1 MDSYFFIL
9 TTIDLFVLGFMSL
22 LTKLSESLNK
32 KQKRGFLLAF
42 ALIACIS
49 VLEVI
54 TIVVDGAPTGCRW
67 LNILSNYLGFGLT
80 PAVALCLVYVLD
92 KKSIIRR
99 GFKAAVCCEGAYLL
113 FLAATLPYGLV
124 FSVSRENL
132 YARGEYFYIY
142 VAMYY
147 AAMLYLMVATVRTAA
162 AFQNR
167 SRTLIYPLTLFLG
180 AETVIQIALPSLH
193 VTWLCVTLLSV
204 LYYIYCSEMWNQL
217 DALTGL
223 LNQNSYLN
231 RTAEMRRSGGVLVVF
246 DVDDFKQIN
255 DRYGH
260 LQGDVCLAEI
270 ADCIKKAYA
279 RCGYCYRI
287 GGDEFCVL
295 LRDEADEARCAAA
308 LQSLLAERRKEITLL
323 PTLSLG
329 SAVFSGEDV
338 VTVKDRADRALYC
351 AKNELKARAAAA
363 MGKRIERI
371 IRREKTPAHFINGG
385 TPMITDWN
393 SPQGDFDPTEKQG
406 ELLMLLSGQQ
416 VTVHTSAE
424 DDFDY
429 MENEDVAFVVKNPH
443 SEEDLLI
450 ELCGEFSVFFEKW
463 HGEYP
468 ATEEGYA
475 QMTQDV
481 QAVLA
486 GSAGALSLYTED
498 GWQGT
503 ALCTEKPG
511 PDADAAGL
519 LERCWSAEKPHK
531 PLEKGSRVEL
541 VYWDPAQNRTLTV

>member
-147 AAMLYLMVATVRTAA
+147 AAMLYLMVATVRTAT

-167 SRTLIYPLTLFLG
+167 SRTLICPLTLFLG
-180 AETVIQIALPSLH
+180 AATVIQIALPSLH

-231 RTAEMRRSGGVLVVF
+231 RTAEMSGRGEVLVVF
-246 DVDDFKQIN
+246 DVDNFKQVN
-255 DRYGH
+255 DQYGH
-260 LQGDVCLAEI
+260 LKGDICLAEI
-270 ADCIKKAYA
+270 AGCIKRAYA
-279 RCGYCYRI
+279 RHGYCYRT

-295 LRDEADEARCAAA
+295 LRDGDREEACARDFVRR
-308 LQSLLAERRKEITLL
+308 LSERRKELDFL
-323 PTLSLG
+323 PTVSFG
-329 SAVFSGEDV
+329 SADLSGENV
-338 VTVKDRADRALYC
+338 VTVKDRADHNMYRY
-351 AKNELKARAAAA
+351 KKERKAH
-363 MGKRIERI
+363 RISED
-371 IRREKTPAHFINGG
+371 A
-385 TPMITDWN
+385 
-393 SPQGDFDPTEKQG
+393 G
-406 ELLMLLSGQQ
+406 E
-416 VTVHTSAE
+416 E
-424 DDFDY
+424 
-429 MENEDVAFVVKNPH
+429 
-443 SEEDLLI
+443 
-450 ELCGEFSVFFEKW
+450 
-463 HGEYP
+463 
-468 ATEEGYA
+468 
-475 QMTQDV
+475 
-481 QAVLA
+481 
-486 GSAGALSLYTED
+486 
-498 GWQGT
+498 
-503 ALCTEKPG
+503 
-511 PDADAAGL
+511 
-519 LERCWSAEKPHK
+519 
-531 PLEKGSRVEL
+531 
-541 VYWDPAQNRTLTV
+541 

>member
-1 MDSYFFIL
+1 MDRYFFIL
-9 TTIDLFVLGFMSL
+9 TTIDLFVLGFMCL
-22 LTKLSESLNK
+22 LTRLSESLNK

-54 TIVVDGAPTGCRW
+54 TIVVDGAPPGYRW

-80 PAVALCLVYVLD
+80 PAVPLCLVYVLD
-92 KKSIIRR
+92 KKSIIRCV
-99 GFKAAVCCEGAYLL
+99 FKAAVCCEGAYLL

-132 YARGEYFYIY
+132 YARGAYFYIY

-167 SRTLIYPLTLFLG
+167 SRMLIYPLTLFLG
-180 AETVIQIALPSLH
+180 TETVIQLALPELH

-270 ADCIKKAYA
+270 GRCIKKAYA
-279 RCGYCYRI
+279 RSGYCYRT

-295 LRDEADEARCAAA
+295 MENADREAQCAQEFVRQ
-308 LQSLLAERRKEITLL
+308 LEQRRKAVDFL
-323 PTLSLG
+323 PTVSFG
-329 SAVFSGEDV
+329 SAPFLGEDV
-338 VTVKDRADRALYC
+338 LAVKNRADREMYRY
-351 AKNELKARAAAA
+351 KKAR
-363 MGKRIERI
+363 K
-371 IRREKTPAHFINGG
+371 
-385 TPMITDWN
+385 
-393 SPQGDFDPTEKQG
+393 
-406 ELLMLLSGQQ
+406 
-416 VTVHTSAE
+416 
-424 DDFDY
+424 
-429 MENEDVAFVVKNPH
+429 
-443 SEEDLLI
+443 
-450 ELCGEFSVFFEKW
+450 
-463 HGEYP
+463 
-468 ATEEGYA
+468 
-475 QMTQDV
+475 
-481 QAVLA
+481 
-486 GSAGALSLYTED
+486 
-498 GWQGT
+498 
-503 ALCTEKPG
+503 
-511 PDADAAGL
+511 PDAAHCSPNHTL
-519 LERCWSAEKPHK
+519 L
-531 PLEKGSRVEL
+531 
-541 VYWDPAQNRTLTV
+541 

>member
-1 MDSYFFIL
+1 MDSYFLIL

-147 AAMLYLMVATVRTAA
+147 AVMLYLMVATVRTAA

-204 LYYIYCSEMWNQL
+204 LYYIYCSEMWN
-217 DALTGL
+217 
-223 LNQNSYLN
+223 LN
-231 RTAEMRRSGGVLVVF
+231 RTAEMRRRGGVLVVF
-246 DVDDFKQIN
+246 DVDSFKQIN

-323 PTLSLG
+323 PTVSLG

-363 MGKRIERI
+363 MPAGGSG
-371 IRREKTPAHFINGG
+371 EK
-385 TPMITDWN
+385 D
-393 SPQGDFDPTEKQG
+393 
-406 ELLMLLSGQQ
+406 
-416 VTVHTSAE
+416 
-424 DDFDY
+424 
-429 MENEDVAFVVKNPH
+429 
-443 SEEDLLI
+443 
-450 ELCGEFSVFFEKW
+450 
-463 HGEYP
+463 
-468 ATEEGYA
+468 
-475 QMTQDV
+475 
-481 QAVLA
+481 
-486 GSAGALSLYTED
+486 
-498 GWQGT
+498 
-503 ALCTEKPG
+503 
-511 PDADAAGL
+511 
-519 LERCWSAEKPHK
+519 
-531 PLEKGSRVEL
+531 
-541 VYWDPAQNRTLTV
+541 